1 MTKES
6 YFVIAKNGVAQL
18 RSLSGPVA
26 TFGKD
31 VSSAVIQG
39 DNIVVTQYNGTIQ
52 IFQFTAS
59 GKGVMGPVRTIKA

>member
-31 VSSAVIQG
+31 VSAAVIQG
-39 DNIVVTQYNGTIQ
+39 DNIVVTQYDGTVQ
-52 IFQFTAS
+52 IYKFTTS
-59 GKGVMGPVRTIKA
+59 GKGVMGPVRTIKS

>member
-26 TFGKD
+26 TFAKD

-52 IFQFTAS
+52 IFQFTTS
-59 GKGVMGPVRTIKA
+59 GKGVMGPIRTIKS